1 MESRRHYL
9 RAESAAAAVDYAPEG
24 LVPSVRQHVPFQPP
38 PRTGTP
44 PLHLATLPLAHEVVA
59 PCLGVDVSYL
69 KERGKITCQTNESF
83 PFLFSFSLPFLI
95 ANTLTTYVE
104 ILYIHRIFDSHQSV
118 VAIYRFRDERG
129 KIKKRRKIRVL
140 LCPENARSNN
150 NNDDIQTGNAIQVC
164 YSRHTDRVTAESNRV
179 EWNRFPIYLQ
189 MFEKFAA
196 RLEAL
201 LALVPPAHTAVR
213 CLLPVLL
220 RLPRGESYG
229 GRGGEYRR

>member
-83 PFLFSFSLPFLI
+83 PFLFLLFSP
-95 ANTLTTYVE
+95 
-104 ILYIHRIFDSHQSV
+104 IFNSQ
-118 VAIYRFRDERG
+118 Y
-129 KIKKRRKIRVL
+129 
-140 LCPENARSNN
+140 
-150 NNDDIQTGNAIQVC
+150 DI
-164 YSRHTDRVTAESNRV
+164 
-179 EWNRFPIYLQ
+179 
-189 MFEKFAA
+189 
-196 RLEAL
+196 
-201 LALVPPAHTAVR
+201 VR
-213 CLLPVLL
+213 
-220 RLPRGESYG
+220 
-229 GRGGEYRR
+229 